1 MLDDGTYDAIVVD
14 AEPGSVEGA
23 VRLEL
28 AIAGGPHKGEL
39 VAVDG
44 TDPSLRS
51 SDPLDLLAIPATIVV
66 TDGVPVV
73 TLEP

>member
-1 MLDDGTYDAIVVD
+1 MLEDGTYDAIVVD
-14 AEPGSVEGA
+14 AEPGVDAGT

-28 AIAGGPHKGEL
+28 AIAAGPHKGE
-39 VAVDG
+39 VVTVTG
-44 TDPSLRS
+44 SDPAYAS

-66 TDGVPVV
+66 TDGTPAV